1 MLHRLTLAVKT
12 LSLRRRL
19 SELMDGPDV
28 LIRTLAGQDLRWATI
43 ANSGGDLLILE
54 DRLTPTPWVETL
66 RAFCENPAAPG
77 VVFLAQKEDPNMRA
91 QVLAAGCDAVLF
103 AGLPHERLVE
113 TLKKWIARR
122 GETDARVM
130 AASRNAETP
139 SLDDFESK
147 SPVMKNFMDISRR
160 LVDSDVSLLIQGET
174 GVGKEWL
181 ARAIHFA
188 GARRQ
193 GPFVPVNCGAL
204 PDQLLESELFGHEE
218 GAFTGAT
225 RTRRGMFEL
234 AHGGTLFLD
243 EIGEM
248 AAHLQVKLLRVLQDH
263 VIQPI
268 GAEKPVPVN
277 VRIMAATN
285 CDLAAAVESKLFRRD
300 LYYRLNPVTLTIPP
314 LRDRREDIPDL
325 VNYHLKQL
333 RTRIHRHVTGVS
345 PETIACLC
353 RYDWPGN
360 IRELIN
366 VLERAMLLCRDSTIM
381 PVDLPETVRQP
392 ISAVGQ
398 PPPSPVPE
406 GARGRPSTPL
416 RSWREVRTQALE
428 EIKRAYFSA
437 LLREYEGRIGA
448 AARHAGLH
456 PRSLFDHLRKLGL
469 RKEDFRYPPAITGP

>member
-1 MLHRLTLAVKT
+1 
-12 LSLRRRL
+12 
-19 SELMDGPDV
+19 
-28 LIRTLAGQDLRWATI
+28 
-43 ANSGGDLLILE
+43 
-54 DRLTPTPWVETL
+54 
-66 RAFCENPAAPG
+66 
-77 VVFLAQKEDPNMRA
+77 
-91 QVLAAGCDAVLF
+91 
-103 AGLPHERLVE
+103 
-113 TLKKWIARR
+113 
-122 GETDARVM
+122 
-130 AASRNAETP
+130 
-139 SLDDFESK
+139 
-147 SPVMKNFMDISRR
+147 
-160 LVDSDVSLLIQGET
+160 
-174 GVGKEWL
+174 
-181 ARAIHFA
+181 
-188 GARRQ
+188 
-193 GPFVPVNCGAL
+193 
-204 PDQLLESELFGHEE
+204 
-218 GAFTGAT
+218 
-225 RTRRGMFEL
+225 
-234 AHGGTLFLD
+234 
-243 EIGEM
+243 
-248 AAHLQVKLLRVLQDH
+248 
-263 VIQPI
+263 
-268 GAEKPVPVN
+268 
-277 VRIMAATN
+277 
-285 CDLAAAVESKLFRRD
+285 
-300 LYYRLNPVTLTIPP
+300 LNPVTLTIPP